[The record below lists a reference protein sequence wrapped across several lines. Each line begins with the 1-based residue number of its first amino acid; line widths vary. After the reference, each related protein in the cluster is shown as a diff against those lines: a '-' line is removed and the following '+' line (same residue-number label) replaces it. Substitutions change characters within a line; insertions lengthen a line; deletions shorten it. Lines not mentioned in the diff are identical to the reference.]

1 MNEIT
6 SVVWLILLVVFIAAE
21 AATVQL
27 VSVWF
32 AVGALAAMVVSLLG
46 GELWLQVAVFFIL
59 SIALLALLWPVAK
72 KRLKPKVVATNA
84 DALVGRLCTVTE
96 EIDPI
101 EGGRVRLGDVTWSAR
116 SENGDRISAG
126 ARVRVLN
133 IQGAKVFVEEVKKEV
148 EV

>member
-1 MNEIT
+1 MSEIT

-46 GELWLQVAVFFIL
+46 GELWLQVVVFFIL
-59 SIALLALLWPVAK
+59 SIAWPVAK

>member
-1 MNEIT
+1 MNEIS
-6 SVVWLILLVVFIAAE
+6 SVVWLILMVVFIAAE

-32 AVGALAAMVVSLLG
+32 AVGALAAMVVSLLDG
-46 GELWLQVAVFFIL
+46 ALWLQILVFFAI

-72 KRLKPKVVATNA
+72 KRLKPKIVATNA
-84 DALVGRLCTVTE
+84 DALVGRICTITE
-96 EIDPI
+96 DIDPT
-101 EGGRVRLGDVTWSAR
+101 EGGRVKLGDVTWSAR
-116 SENGDRISAG
+116 SESGVPISAG
-126 ARVRVLN
+126 ARARVLK

>member
-1 MNEIT
+1 MSEIT

>member
-1 MNEIT
+1 MSEIT

-46 GELWLQVAVFFIL
+46 GELWLQVVVFFIL

>member
-1 MNEIT
+1 MSDIS
-6 SVVWLILLVVFIAAE
+6 SVVWLILMVVFLAAE

-32 AVGALAAMVVSLLG
+32 AVGSLCAMVVSLLNG
-46 GELWLQVAVFFIL
+46 SLWLQILVFFVI

-72 KRLKPKVVATNA
+72 KRLKPKLVATNA

-96 EIDPI
+96 DIDPD
-101 EGGRVRLGDVTWSAR
+101 EGGRVKVGDVTWSAR
-116 SENGDRISAG
+116 SESGTQISAG
-126 ARVRVLN
+126 ARARILK

>member
-1 MNEIT
+1 MNEIS

-46 GELWLQVAVFFIL
+46 GELWLQVVVFFIL

>member
-1 MNEIT
+1 MSEIT

-46 GELWLQVAVFFIL
+46 GELWLQVVVFFIL

-96 EIDPI
+96 DIDPA

>member
-1 MNEIT
+1 MSEIT

-32 AVGALAAMVVSLLG
+32 AVGALAAMLVSLLG

>member
-1 MNEIT
+1 MSEIT

-116 SENGDRISAG
+116 SESGTRIPAG
-126 ARVRVLN
+126 TRARILK

>member
-1 MNEIT
+1 MNL
-6 SVVWLILLVVFIAAE
+6 SVILWLILMVVFLAAE

-27 VSVWF
+27 VCVWF

-46 GELWLQVAVFFIL
+46 GELWLQVVVFFIL

>member
-1 MNEIT
+1 MSEIT

-46 GELWLQVAVFFIL
+46 GEVWLQVAVFFIL

-96 EIDPI
+96 DIDPT
-101 EGGRVRLGDVTWSAR
+101 EGGRVKLGDVTWSAR

>member
-1 MNEIT
+1 MSEIT

-46 GELWLQVAVFFIL
+46 GELWLQVVVFFIL

-116 SENGDRISAG
+116 SKNGDRISAG